1 MITTI
6 EDILTIRA
14 VDRDAVNAE
23 KKRLRDE
30 VRSYRLKELREAKA
44 ITQEE
49 LAAALSLSQNRISRL
64 ELGDIERTQINT
76 LRKYIEGLGGQLII
90 SAKVDDNVIML
101 T

>member
-6 EDILTIRA
+6 EDILAIRA
-14 VDRDAVNAE
+14 VDRDAVNAA

-90 SAKVDDNVIML
+90 SAKVDENVITL